1 MKKITIGIVAHVD
14 SGKTTLSEAMLYR
27 CGSIRKLGRVDRQD
41 AFLDTNHIERE
52 RGITIFSKQARLQW
66 ADTAMTLL
74 DTPGHVDFSAEMER
88 TLQVL
93 DYAILVISGADGV
106 QGHTRTLWKLL
117 ENYQIPTFLF
127 VNKMDQTGTDK
138 EELIEELQA
147 QLDSSCVC
155 FEMDGT
161 DAFYESVAMCDEMAL
176 EQFLDE
182 ERVDCKTIQKAISGR
197 KIFPCMFGSALKVKG
212 VEEFLNVIAKY
223 TTEPIYPDKFGARV
237 FKVTRDGNHRLTHLK
252 ITGGSLRVR
261 EFLGEEK
268 IHQLRIY
275 SGDKF
280 ETADEVYA
288 GDICAVTGISKSYPG
303 EGFGYEDSG
312 ESGILTP
319 VLTYR
324 MELPK
329 DLDAAAFLPKLRELE
344 EEDPKLH
351 ITWKEELHE
360 IQIQVMGEVQLEIL
374 KSLILE
380 RFGVEVSFGTGNIVY
395 KETIADTVEGV
406 GHFEPLRHYAE
417 VHLFMEPAER
427 GSGIL
432 LESDCSEDVLD
443 KNWQR
448 LVLTH
453 LAEREH
459 FGVLT
464 GSPITDMKITLKSG
478 KAHLKHTEGGDFRQ
492 AVYRAVRQ
500 GLMQAQN
507 ILLEPYYAY
516 RLEVPAEQLGRAMT
530 DIEQMCGNFE
540 APQQQGESAVLEGS
554 VPVVT
559 MQNYAREVAAYTR
572 GKGRLS
578 CTFKGYEPCHNADEV
593 QTRYG
598 YDADRDTANP
608 SGSVFC
614 EHGAGVYVPW
624 NEVSKYMHLPSCLE
638 KDTVIEESSVRTA
651 GVVEEWIT
659 TEEVDAIIDK
669 SVFANKSKKSG
680 WTKKRTQHTEYTKS
694 SFTPKRQEKKEEY
707 LLVDGYNVIFA
718 WKDLNELA
726 KTTIDGARGRLLD
739 ILCNYQGI
747 RKCHLIVVFDAYR
760 VKGHKTEIFDYH
772 NIHVVYT
779 KEAETADQYIEKF
792 AHQNAQKY
800 DVTVATSDG
809 LEQVIIRGQGCRL
822 ISARELEETIN
833 RENKEIL
840 ENYRG

>member
-1 MKKITIGIVAHVD
+1 MKKITVGIVAHVD
-14 SGKTTLSEAMLYR
+14 SGKTTISEAMLYQ
-27 CGSIRKLGRVDRQD
+27 CGSIRKLGRVDKQN

-52 RGITIFSKQARLQW
+52 RGITIFSKQAKLQW
-66 ADTAMTLL
+66 GDTQITLL

-93 DYAILVISGADGV
+93 DYAILMVSGANGV

-117 ENYQIPTFLF
+117 ETYQIPTFLF
-127 VNKMDQTGTDK
+127 VNKMDQIGTDRQ
-138 EELIEELQA
+138 ELMQQLQA
-147 QLDSSCVC
+147 QLDGNCVC
-155 FEMDGT
+155 FEMD
-161 DAFYESVAMCDEMAL
+161 DSEEFYESVAMSDEAAL
-176 EQFLDE
+176 EQFLSE
-182 ERVDCKTIQKAISGR
+182 ACVDRKTIQKAIFDR
-197 KIFPCMFGSALKVKG
+197 KIFPCMFGSALKVEG
-212 VEEFLNVIAKY
+212 VEQFLNVIDRYTVEPKY
-223 TTEPIYPDKFGARV
+223 PREFGARV

-261 EFLGEEK
+261 DFLGDEK
-268 IHQLRIY
+268 INQLRIY
-275 SGDKF
+275 SGDKY
-280 ETADEVYA
+280 ETVDEVFA
-288 GDICAVTGISKSYPG
+288 GDICAVAGLGESYPG
-303 EGFGYEDSG
+303 EGFGYEHSK

-324 MELPK
+324 MELPQEI
-329 DLDAAAFLPKLRELE
+329 DASWFLPKLRELE

-351 ITWKEELHE
+351 VTWKEELHE

-380 RFGVEVSFGTGNIVY
+380 RFGVEVAFGTGNIVY

-417 VHLFMEPAER
+417 VHLLMEPAER

-432 LESDCSEDVLD
+432 LESDCNEDILD

-448 LVLTH
+448 LILTH

-459 FGVLT
+459 AGVLT
-464 GSPITDMKITLKSG
+464 GSPITDIKITLKSG
-478 KAHLKHTEGGDFRQ
+478 KAHQKHTEGGDFRQ
-492 AVYRAVRQ
+492 AVYRAIRQ
-500 GLMQAQN
+500 GLMQAEN
-507 ILLEPYYAY
+507 LLLEPYYEY
-516 RLEVPAEQLGRAMT
+516 RLEVTTEQLGRAMT
-530 DIEQMCGNFE
+530 DIERMCGSFE
-540 APQQQGESAVLEGS
+540 PPKQQGESVLLEGS
-554 VPVVT
+554 VPVIT
-559 MQNYAREVAAYTR
+559 MQNYAREVAAYTK
-572 GKGRLS
+572 GKGKLS
-578 CTFKGYEPCHNADEV
+578 CTLKGYEVCHNTQEI
-593 QTRYG
+593 QSSCG
-598 YDADRDTANP
+598 YDAERDAANP

-614 EHGAGVYVPW
+614 RHGAGVYVPW
-624 NEVSKYMHLPSCLE
+624 NEVSKYMHLPSCIE
-638 KDTVIEESSVRTA
+638 KATVEEESAVRTA
-651 GVVEEWIT
+651 GVVDEWIT
-659 TEEVDAIIDK
+659 TEEIDAIIDK
-669 SVFANKSKKSG
+669 SAFANKSKKSG
-680 WTKKRTQHTEYTKS
+680 WTKKKAVGTDYAKS
-694 SFTPKRQEKKEEY
+694 SFVPKKQEKKEEY

-718 WKDLNELA
+718 WKELNELA

-760 VKGHKTEIFDYH
+760 VQGHQTEIFDYQ

-792 AHQNAQKY
+792 AHQNGQKY